1 MPKALGDHAHCQGLE
16 LGHRLIAVSAI
27 AGHARQCRHFGEP
40 TTVVFALKLTAISA
54 TGGQA
59 FLDAWASRPVVLKKP
74 LYGIAYDSPSGQ
86 AITVVSLDKGT
97 FFQIQLISSGDS
109 GIKIAP
115 PIVDREPQRLLDK
128 VAADL
133 GAKFSPKLLLYKAG
147 IRMNASA
154 RFTDLKDWGDDR
166 TRLIIDLYDDL
177 DAKNVA
183 SQIRVQWPESF
194 SAEFAERSKVEGLL
208 GEFLQMP
215 PPVK

>member
-1 MPKALGDHAHCQGLE
+1 MVYAHSSAERNSDSGADMKRICGAVAFAFAVAQLTQG
-16 LGHRLIAVSAI
+16 VSA
-27 AGHARQCRHFGEP
+27 Q
-40 TTVVFALKLTAISA
+40 ALA

-115 PIVDREPQRLLDK
+115 PIVDREPQRLLYK